1 MESNQLN
8 SLNNFLD
15 KRQGQDKN
23 LILKCIIN
31 DVKKGTGLSISKLKN
46 QYSEEQLFYVA
57 LKHVT
62 TTKKALCTALN
73 IPIEAGCRYKR
84 ELEKN
89 GHLVQSIDEVICPF
103 TKHPAHLISTN
114 PKEFKRLKKS
124 NTNQLNFFE

>member
-15 KRQGQDKN
+15 KRQGQDNN
-23 LILKCIIN
+23 LILKHIIN

-62 TTKKALCTALN
+62 TTKKAICTALN
-73 IPIEAGCRYKR
+73 IPIESGCRYKR

>member
-23 LILKCIIN
+23 LILKHIIN

-114 PKEFKRLKKS
+114 PKEFIRLKKS

>member
-23 LILKCIIN
+23 LILQYIIKK
-31 DVKKGTGLSISKLKN
+31 VKNGTGLSISELKK

-57 LKHVT
+57 LKHIT
-62 TTKKALCTALN
+62 TTKKALCEALK

-84 ELEKN
+84 QLEKN
-89 GHLVQSIDEVICPF
+89 GYLVQSIDEVICLY
-103 TKHPAHLISTN
+103 TKHPAHLITTN
-114 PKEFKRLKKS
+114 PKKFKRLKKS

>member
-23 LILKCIIN
+23 LILKHIIN
-31 DVKKGTGLSISKLKN
+31 DVKKGTGLSISELKK

-62 TTKKALCTALN
+62 TTKKALCEALE

-89 GHLVQSIDEVICPF
+89 GHLVQSIDEVICLY
-103 TKHPAHLISTN
+103 TKHPAHLITTN

>member
-31 DVKKGTGLSISKLKN
+31 DVKKGTGLSISKLKK

-84 ELEKN
+84 HHEKN
-89 GHLVQSIDEVICPF
+89 GYLVQSIDEVTCPF
-103 TKHPAHLISTN
+103 TKYPAHLISTN

>member
-8 SLNNFLD
+8 NLNNFLD

-23 LILKCIIN
+23 LILKRIIY
-31 DVKKGTGLSISKLKN
+31 DVKKGTGLSISKLKK

-57 LKHVT
+57 LKQVT
-62 TTKKALCTALN
+62 TTKKALCKSLN
-73 IPIEAGCRYKR
+73 INIDNACRYKR
-84 ELEKN
+84 KLEIQ
-89 GHLVQSIDEVICPF
+89 GYLVQSIDEVICPF